1 MEVISFKQN
10 PLHGNPPQGAIV
22 SHSVTG
28 NSLPQEKPMLQVE
41 PASVLSLCHFHS
53 LVLIVSLEP
62 LRSGLTLLPQ
72 DSLSNI

>member
-1 MEVISFKQN
+1 MISFKQN

-22 SHSVTG
+22 SHSVTVTG
-28 NSLPQEKPMLQVE
+28 NSLPQEKPMLQVK